1 MDDSETQALK
11 EATDAIRELSWYPK
25 PDANADAELGED
37 DLFSAE
43 QRERSRIW

>member
-1 MDDSETQALK
+1 MSTTEQTALD
-11 EATDAIRELSWYPK
+11 EAIDAIRTLSWHPQ
-25 PDANADAELGED
+25 PDANEDAELGED